1 MQQLSLKESKEL
13 VIKRPQGLFL
23 MQKITE
29 RTGNAE
35 KGRYMSDFKII
46 ETQEELD
53 AIIQSRLSRERE
65 KYADYEDL
73 KKQLADFEAKET
85 TYQNTINDLKTRE
98 TDLTSQI
105 ESLNGDLTKTKLQTA
120 KQRIATEYGLP
131 LDLAERLQGD
141 DEDGFKA
148 DAERLASYLA
158 PKQPTPPMK
167 SNEPVISDSKD
178 LTMKKFVQQLT
189 NKGE

>member
-1 MQQLSLKESKEL
+1 
-13 VIKRPQGLFL
+13 
-23 MQKITE
+23 
-29 RTGNAE
+29 
-35 KGRYMSDFKII
+35 MSDFKII
-46 ETQEELD
+46 ETQDELD
-53 AIIQSRLSRERE
+53 AVIKSRLSRERE

-105 ESLNGDLTKTKLQTA
+105 ESLNGDLTKTRLQTA

-148 DAERLASYLA
+148 DAERLASHFI

-167 SNEPVISDSKD
+167 SNEPTIDTDPLKSGLRDMVRS
-178 LTMKKFVQQLT
+178 LN

>member
-1 MQQLSLKESKEL
+1 
-13 VIKRPQGLFL
+13 
-23 MQKITE
+23 
-29 RTGNAE
+29 
-35 KGRYMSDFKII
+35 MSDFKII

-53 AIIQSRLSRERE
+53 AVIKTRLSRERE

-85 TYQNTINDLKTRE
+85 TYQNTINNLKTRE

-105 ESLNGDLTKTKLQTA
+105 ESLNGDLTKTKLQTV

-148 DAERLASYLA
+148 DAERLVSCLA
-158 PKQPTPPMK
+158 PKQPTPPLK
-167 SNEPVISDSKD
+167 SNEPAIAD
-178 LTMKKFVQQLT
+178 KKEANWAEMARNLINT
-189 NKGE
+189 GD

>member
-1 MQQLSLKESKEL
+1 
-13 VIKRPQGLFL
+13 
-23 MQKITE
+23 
-29 RTGNAE
+29 
-35 KGRYMSDFKII
+35 MSDFKII

-53 AIIQSRLSRERE
+53 AVIKSRLSRERE
-65 KYADYEDL
+65 KYADYDGL
-73 KKQLADFEAKET
+73 KKQLADYEAKEA
-85 TYQNTINDLKTRE
+85 TYQNTINDLKARE
-98 TDLTSQI
+98 TDLASQV

-141 DEDGFKA
+141 DEDGLKA
-148 DAERLASYLA
+148 DAERLVSYLA

-167 SNEPVISDSKD
+167 SNEPTIDADPLKSGLRDMVRS
-178 LTMKKFVQQLT
+178 LN

>member
-1 MQQLSLKESKEL
+1 
-13 VIKRPQGLFL
+13 
-23 MQKITE
+23 
-29 RTGNAE
+29 
-35 KGRYMSDFKII
+35 MSDFKII

-53 AIIQSRLSRERE
+53 AVIKARLSRERE
-65 KYADYEDL
+65 KYADYDDL

-105 ESLNGDLTKTKLQTA
+105 ESLNGDLTKTRLQTA

-131 LDLAERLQGD
+131 IDFAERLQGD

-148 DAERLASYLA
+148 DAEQLASYFT

-167 SNEPVISDSKD
+167 SNEPTIDADPLKSGLRDMVRS
-178 LTMKKFVQQLT
+178 LN

>member
-1 MQQLSLKESKEL
+1 
-13 VIKRPQGLFL
+13 
-23 MQKITE
+23 
-29 RTGNAE
+29 
-35 KGRYMSDFKII
+35 MSNFKII

-53 AIIQSRLSRERE
+53 AVIKARLSRERE

-73 KKQLADFEAKET
+73 KKQLADFEDLKKQLADFEAKEL

-98 TDLTSQI
+98 TELASQV
-105 ESLNGDLTKTKLQTA
+105 ESLNGDLTKTRLQTA

-131 LDLAERLQGD
+131 LDLADRLQGD

-158 PKQPTPPMK
+158 PKQPKPPMK
-167 SNEPVISDSKD
+167 SNEPTIDTDPLKSGLRDMVRS
-178 LTMKKFVQQLT
+178 LN

>member
-1 MQQLSLKESKEL
+1 
-13 VIKRPQGLFL
+13 
-23 MQKITE
+23 MQKLPNC
-29 RTGNAE
+29 RAKQE

-53 AIIQSRLSRERE
+53 AVIKSRLSRERE
-65 KYADYEDL
+65 KYADYDDL
-73 KKQLADFEAKET
+73 KKQLADFKDKET
-85 TYQNTINDLKTRE
+85 TYQNTINDLKTSE
-98 TDLTSQI
+98 TELTSQVD
-105 ESLNGDLTKTKLQTA
+105 SLNGDLTQTRLQTA

-141 DEDGFKA
+141 NEEGFKA
-148 DAERLASYLA
+148 DAERLASYFT
-158 PKQPTPPMK
+158 PKQPTPPLK

>member
-1 MQQLSLKESKEL
+1 
-13 VIKRPQGLFL
+13 
-23 MQKITE
+23 
-29 RTGNAE
+29 
-35 KGRYMSDFKII
+35 MSDFKII

-53 AIIQSRLSRERE
+53 AVIKSRLSRERE

-98 TDLTSQI
+98 TDLASQI

-131 LDLAERLQGD
+131 LDLADRLQGD
-141 DEDGFKA
+141 DENGFKA
-148 DAERLASYLA
+148 DAERFASYLA
-158 PKQPTPPMK
+158 HKQPTPPMK

-189 NKGE
+189 DKGE

>member
-1 MQQLSLKESKEL
+1 
-13 VIKRPQGLFL
+13 
-23 MQKITE
+23 
-29 RTGNAE
+29 
-35 KGRYMSDFKII
+35 MSDFKII

-53 AIIQSRLSRERE
+53 AVIKSRLSRERE

-73 KKQLADFEAKET
+73 KQRLADFEAKET

-131 LDLAERLQGD
+131 LDLADRLQGE
-141 DEDGFKA
+141 DEESFKA

-167 SNEPVISDSKD
+167 SNEPTIDPDPLKSGLRDMVRS
-178 LTMKKFVQQLT
+178 LN

>member
-1 MQQLSLKESKEL
+1 
-13 VIKRPQGLFL
+13 
-23 MQKITE
+23 
-29 RTGNAE
+29 
-35 KGRYMSDFKII
+35 MSDFKII

-53 AIIQSRLSRERE
+53 AVIKARLSRERE
-65 KYADYEDL
+65 KYADYDDL
-73 KKQLADFEAKET
+73 KKQLVDFEAKET

-98 TDLTSQI
+98 TELVSQVD
-105 ESLNGDLTKTKLQTA
+105 SLNGDLTQTKLQTA

-141 DEDGFKA
+141 VEDGFKA
-148 DAERLASYLA
+148 DAERLASYFA

-167 SNEPVISDSKD
+167 SNEPTIDADPLKSGLRDMVRS
-178 LTMKKFVQQLT
+178 LN

>member
-1 MQQLSLKESKEL
+1 
-13 VIKRPQGLFL
+13 
-23 MQKITE
+23 
-29 RTGNAE
+29 
-35 KGRYMSDFKII
+35 MSDFKII

-53 AIIQSRLSRERE
+53 AVIKARLSRERE

-85 TYQNTINDLKTRE
+85 TYQNTINDLKARE
-98 TDLTSQI
+98 TELASRV
-105 ESLNGDLTKTKLQTA
+105 ESLNGDLTQTRLQTA

-167 SNEPVISDSKD
+167 SNEPTIDSDPLKSGLRD
-178 LTMKKFVQQLT
+178 MVRSLN

>member
-1 MQQLSLKESKEL
+1 
-13 VIKRPQGLFL
+13 
-23 MQKITE
+23 
-29 RTGNAE
+29 
-35 KGRYMSDFKII
+35 MSDFKII

-53 AIIQSRLSRERE
+53 AVIKSRLSRERE
-65 KYADYEDL
+65 KYADYDDL

-105 ESLNGDLTKTKLQTA
+105 ESLNGDLTKTRLQTA

-131 LDLAERLQGD
+131 LDLADRLQGD

-148 DAERLASYLA
+148 DAERLASHFI

>member
-1 MQQLSLKESKEL
+1 MQQPSLKESKEL
-13 VIKRPQGLFL
+13 VIKRPTGLFL
-23 MQKITE
+23 MQKLPNC
-29 RTGNAE
+29 RAKQE

-53 AIIQSRLSRERE
+53 AVIKTRLSRERE

-98 TDLTSQI
+98 TELSSQV
-105 ESLNGDLTKTKLQTA
+105 ESLNGDLTQTRLQTA

-158 PKQPTPPMK
+158 PKQPTPPLK
-167 SNEPVISDSKD
+167 SNEPAIAD
-178 LTMKKFVQQLT
+178 KKEANWAEMARNLINT
-189 NKGE
+189 GD

>member
-13 VIKRPQGLFL
+13 VIKRPTGLFL
-23 MQKITE
+23 MQKLPNC
-29 RTGNAE
+29 RAKQE

-53 AIIQSRLSRERE
+53 AVIKSRLSRERE

-98 TDLTSQI
+98 TELTSQV
-105 ESLNGDLTKTKLQTA
+105 ESLNGDLTQTRLQTA

-141 DEDGFKA
+141 DEESFKA

-158 PKQPTPPMK
+158 PKQPTPPLK
-167 SNEPVISDSKD
+167 SNEPAIADTKEANWTEMARNLINTGD
-178 LTMKKFVQQLT
+178 
-189 NKGE
+189 

>member
-1 MQQLSLKESKEL
+1 
-13 VIKRPQGLFL
+13 
-23 MQKITE
+23 
-29 RTGNAE
+29 
-35 KGRYMSDFKII
+35 MSDFKII

-53 AIIQSRLSRERE
+53 AVIKSRLSRERE

-73 KKQLADFEAKET
+73 KKQLADYEAKEA
-85 TYQNTINDLKTRE
+85 TYQNTINELKTRE
-98 TDLTSQI
+98 TELASQVD
-105 ESLNGDLTKTKLQTA
+105 SLNGDLTQTRLQTA
-120 KQRIATEYGLP
+120 KQRIATKYGLP
-131 LDLAERLQGD
+131 LDLADRLQGD
-141 DEDGFKA
+141 DEDSFKA

-167 SNEPVISDSKD
+167 SNEPVIPDSKD

>member
-1 MQQLSLKESKEL
+1 
-13 VIKRPQGLFL
+13 
-23 MQKITE
+23 MQKLPNC
-29 RTGNAE
+29 RAKQE

-53 AIIQSRLSRERE
+53 AVIKSRLSRERE

-73 KKQLADFEAKET
+73 KKQLADYEAKEA
-85 TYQNTINDLKTRE
+85 TYQNTINELKTRE
-98 TDLTSQI
+98 TELASQVD
-105 ESLNGDLTKTKLQTA
+105 SLNGDLTQTRLQTA
-120 KQRIATEYGLP
+120 KQRIATKYGLP
-131 LDLAERLQGD
+131 LDLADRLQGD
-141 DEDGFKA
+141 DEDSFKA

-167 SNEPVISDSKD
+167 SNEPVIPDSKD

>member
-1 MQQLSLKESKEL
+1 
-13 VIKRPQGLFL
+13 
-23 MQKITE
+23 
-29 RTGNAE
+29 
-35 KGRYMSDFKII
+35 MSDFKII

-53 AIIQSRLSRERE
+53 TIIQSRLSRERE

-131 LDLAERLQGD
+131 LDLADRLQGD
-141 DEDGFKA
+141 DEESFKA

-167 SNEPVISDSKD
+167 SNEPTIDPDPLKSGLRDMVRN
-178 LTMKKFVQQLT
+178 LN

>member
-1 MQQLSLKESKEL
+1 
-13 VIKRPQGLFL
+13 
-23 MQKITE
+23 
-29 RTGNAE
+29 
-35 KGRYMSDFKII
+35 MSDFKII

-53 AIIQSRLSRERE
+53 AIVKARLSRERE
-65 KYADYEDL
+65 KYADYDDL

-85 TYQNTINDLKTRE
+85 TYQDTINDLKTRE

-105 ESLNGDLTKTKLQTA
+105 ESLNGDLTKTRLQTA

-131 LDLAERLQGD
+131 LDLADRLQGD

-148 DAERLASYLA
+148 DAERLASHFI

>member
-1 MQQLSLKESKEL
+1 
-13 VIKRPQGLFL
+13 
-23 MQKITE
+23 
-29 RTGNAE
+29 
-35 KGRYMSDFKII
+35 MSDFKPI

-53 AIIQSRLSRERE
+53 AIIKARLSRERE
-65 KYADYEDL
+65 KYADYDDL
-73 KKQLADFEAKET
+73 KKRSADFEARET

-98 TDLTSQI
+98 TELSSQV
-105 ESLNGDLTKTKLQTA
+105 ESLNGDLTKTA

-141 DEDGFKA
+141 DEEGFKA

-158 PKQPTPPMK
+158 PKQPKPPMK
-167 SNEPVISDSKD
+167 SNEPTIDTDPLKSGLRDMVRS
-178 LTMKKFVQQLT
+178 LN

>member
-1 MQQLSLKESKEL
+1 
-13 VIKRPQGLFL
+13 
-23 MQKITE
+23 
-29 RTGNAE
+29 
-35 KGRYMSDFKII
+35 MSDFKII

-53 AIIQSRLSRERE
+53 AVIKARLSRERE
-65 KYADYEDL
+65 KYADHEDL
-73 KKQLADFEAKET
+73 KKQLADFEAKEL

-98 TDLTSQI
+98 TELTSQVD
-105 ESLNGDLTKTKLQTA
+105 SLNGDLTQTRLQTA

-131 LDLAERLQGD
+131 LDFADRLQGD
-141 DEDGFKA
+141 DEEGFKA
-148 DAERLASYLA
+148 DAEQLAIHFA
-158 PKQPTPPMK
+158 QKQPTPPMK

>member
-1 MQQLSLKESKEL
+1 
-13 VIKRPQGLFL
+13 
-23 MQKITE
+23 
-29 RTGNAE
+29 
-35 KGRYMSDFKII
+35 MSDFKII

-53 AIIQSRLSRERE
+53 AVIKARLSRERE
-65 KYADYEDL
+65 KYADYENL

-98 TDLTSQI
+98 AELASKN
-105 ESLNGDLTKTKLQTA
+105 ESLNSDLTKTKLQTA

-131 LDLAERLQGD
+131 LDFAERLKGD

-148 DAERLASYLA
+148 DAERLAIYFA

-167 SNEPVISDSKD
+167 SNEPAIDTDPLKSGLRDMVRS
-178 LTMKKFVQQLT
+178 LN

>member
-1 MQQLSLKESKEL
+1 
-13 VIKRPQGLFL
+13 
-23 MQKITE
+23 
-29 RTGNAE
+29 
-35 KGRYMSDFKII
+35 MSDFKII

-53 AIIQSRLSRERE
+53 AVIKARLSRERE

-98 TDLTSQI
+98 TELSSQV

-120 KQRIATEYGLP
+120 KQRIATEFGLP
-131 LDLAERLQGD
+131 LDLADRLQGD
-141 DEDGFKA
+141 DEDGLKA
-148 DAERLASYLA
+148 DAERLVSLLA

-167 SNEPVISDSKD
+167 SNEPTIDADPLKSGLRDMVRS
-178 LTMKKFVQQLT
+178 LN

>member
-1 MQQLSLKESKEL
+1 
-13 VIKRPQGLFL
+13 
-23 MQKITE
+23 
-29 RTGNAE
+29 
-35 KGRYMSDFKII
+35 MSDFKII

-53 AIIQSRLSRERE
+53 AIVKARLSRERE
-65 KYADYEDL
+65 KYADYDDL
-73 KKQLADFEAKET
+73 KKQLADFEARET
-85 TYQNTINDLKTRE
+85 TYQKTINDLKTRE
-98 TDLTSQI
+98 TELVSQVD
-105 ESLNGDLTKTKLQTA
+105 SLNGDLAQTKLQTA

-148 DAERLASYLA
+148 DAEQLASYFT

>member
-1 MQQLSLKESKEL
+1 
-13 VIKRPQGLFL
+13 
-23 MQKITE
+23 
-29 RTGNAE
+29 
-35 KGRYMSDFKII
+35 MSDFKII

-53 AIIQSRLSRERE
+53 AVIKARLSRERE
-65 KYADYEDL
+65 KYADYDDL
-73 KKQLADFEAKET
+73 KKQWVDFEAKET

-98 TDLTSQI
+98 TELASRV
-105 ESLNGDLTKTKLQTA
+105 ESLNGDLTQTRLQTA

-131 LDLAERLQGD
+131 LDLADRLQGD

-148 DAERLASYLA
+148 DAERLASYLV

-167 SNEPVISDSKD
+167 SNEPTIDTDPLKSGLRDMVRS
-178 LTMKKFVQQLT
+178 LN

>member
-1 MQQLSLKESKEL
+1 
-13 VIKRPQGLFL
+13 
-23 MQKITE
+23 
-29 RTGNAE
+29 
-35 KGRYMSDFKII
+35 MSDFKII

-53 AIIQSRLSRERE
+53 AVIKSRLSRERE

-73 KKQLADFEAKET
+73 KQRLADFEAKET

-131 LDLAERLQGD
+131 LDLADRLQGE
-141 DEDGFKA
+141 DEEGFKA

-167 SNEPVISDSKD
+167 SNEPTIDPDPLKSGLRDMVRN
-178 LTMKKFVQQLT
+178 LN

>member
-1 MQQLSLKESKEL
+1 
-13 VIKRPQGLFL
+13 
-23 MQKITE
+23 
-29 RTGNAE
+29 
-35 KGRYMSDFKII
+35 MSDFKII

-53 AIIQSRLSRERE
+53 AVIKARLSRERE
-65 KYADYEDL
+65 KYAGYEDL

-98 TDLTSQI
+98 AEFVSQN
-105 ESLNGDLTKTKLQTA
+105 ESLSGELTKTKLQTA

-148 DAERLASYLA
+148 DAERLASYLV

-167 SNEPVISDSKD
+167 SNEPVIKD
-178 LTMKKFVQQLT
+178 EKTNALLQTVKQLT
-189 NKGE
+189 NQGD

>member
-1 MQQLSLKESKEL
+1 
-13 VIKRPQGLFL
+13 
-23 MQKITE
+23 
-29 RTGNAE
+29 
-35 KGRYMSDFKII
+35 MSDFKII

-53 AIIQSRLSRERE
+53 AVIKARLSRERE
-65 KYADYEDL
+65 KYADYDDL

-105 ESLNGDLTKTKLQTA
+105 ESLNGDLTKTRLQTA

-131 LDLAERLQGD
+131 LDLADRLQGD

-158 PKQPTPPMK
+158 HKPPTPPMK
-167 SNEPVISDSKD
+167 SNEPTIDADPLKSGLRDMVRS
-178 LTMKKFVQQLT
+178 LN

>member
-1 MQQLSLKESKEL
+1 
-13 VIKRPQGLFL
+13 
-23 MQKITE
+23 
-29 RTGNAE
+29 
-35 KGRYMSDFKII
+35 MSDFKFI

-53 AIIQSRLSRERE
+53 AVIKARLSRERE

-98 TDLTSQI
+98 TELSSQV

-131 LDLAERLQGD
+131 LDLADRLQGD

-148 DAERLASYLA
+148 DGKPYSVAMRCLAVL
-158 PKQPTPPMK
+158 
-167 SNEPVISDSKD
+167 
-178 LTMKKFVQQLT
+178 
-189 NKGE
+189 

>member
-1 MQQLSLKESKEL
+1 
-13 VIKRPQGLFL
+13 
-23 MQKITE
+23 
-29 RTGNAE
+29 
-35 KGRYMSDFKII
+35 MSDFKII

-53 AIIQSRLSRERE
+53 AVIKSRLSRERE

-98 TDLTSQI
+98 TELTSQVD
-105 ESLNGDLTKTKLQTA
+105 SLNRDLTKTRLQTA

-148 DAERLASYLA
+148 DAERLASYFT

-167 SNEPVISDSKD
+167 SNEPTIDADPLKSGLRDMVRS
-178 LTMKKFVQQLT
+178 LN